1 MSRLGKLFYSHR
13 IGSQNEHWRFL
24 CLIVEKD
31 LFHREISLV
40 RFLGMPIFKYV
51 PQRDNSHVRICGLRV
66 RKDPRQLVVNRLR
79 LWESLGLLQGVSR
92 IVFLFNNTGETSFLL
107 SSLAADPTA
116 KDNTILV
123 CTAPYHRQLTECY
136 APGFRI
142 LEALDLRW
150 VHLVLK
156 EEKLSF
162 QFSGKEVLLPGLCP
176 YFIHFEQAVR
186 NAADGQEEHFFAR
199 FQRVQMLDQRKGSL
213 RPHLSADNYLWAQRK
228 LSNNN
233 VREPFVVLSNASF
246 SNEQLPVNFW
256 LNLTHAFK
264 RKGFDVVFNARIN
277 MTDNCLGHNF
287 FTTFG
292 ESMALV
298 QKARAVVGLR
308 SGWLD
313 LINPV
318 CRQTIAIYTPFR
330 NRGSIAPL
338 SAHKVQKAFSLEL
351 LPDHEQNRISEWVI
365 ETPEAFDENALIQR
379 IVDSVTQYNQSARS
393 LKNAFIKDWVVSPAR
408 GARRPS
414 ESCIWA
420 ASSRRRRR

>member
-1 MSRLGKLFYSHR
+1 M
-13 IGSQNEHWRFL
+13 
-24 CLIVEKD
+24 
-31 LFHREISLV
+31 
-40 RFLGMPIFKYV
+40 
-51 PQRDNSHVRICGLRV
+51 
-66 RKDPRQLVVNRLR
+66 
-79 LWESLGLLQGVSR
+79 
-92 IVFLFNNTGETSFLL
+92 
-107 SSLAADPTA
+107 
-116 KDNTILV
+116 
-123 CTAPYHRQLTECY
+123 
-136 APGFRI
+136 
-142 LEALDLRW
+142 
-150 VHLVLK
+150 
-156 EEKLSF
+156 
-162 QFSGKEVLLPGLCP
+162 
-176 YFIHFEQAVR
+176 
-186 NAADGQEEHFFAR
+186 
-199 FQRVQMLDQRKGSL
+199 
-213 RPHLSADNYLWAQRK
+213 
-228 LSNNN
+228 
-233 VREPFVVLSNASF
+233 VLSNESF

-264 RKGFDVVFNARIN
+264 RNGFDVVFNARIN